1 MYIFGVVCLHL
12 LSIMLIVDGLL
23 QLGGC
28 GDRFG
33 AEYKL
38 GNWLQ
43 VGAGVI
49 MVTSY
54 WWVK

>member
-33 AEYKL
+33 AEYKM

-43 VGAGVI
+43 VVAGVI
-49 MVTSY
+49 MVTAY
-54 WWVK
+54 WWIK